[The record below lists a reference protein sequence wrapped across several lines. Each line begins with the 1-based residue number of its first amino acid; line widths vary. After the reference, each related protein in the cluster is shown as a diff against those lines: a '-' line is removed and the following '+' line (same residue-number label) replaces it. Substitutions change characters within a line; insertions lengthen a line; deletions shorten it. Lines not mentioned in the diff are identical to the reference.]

1 VGGLVVVV
9 EVVGVGVVVIGP
21 VVDGFSPDGSE
32 LPVPGLVE
40 LAPDS
45 GEVVAPEPLWDCG
58 TGLAIDGSEPEVGP
72 VWVADPEFEL
82 PEVGLSVWETTGR
95 EGATTFPSSAP
106 VEDGGVDLDRAAA
119 PAVGTCTEPGNVTFA
134 VESDPC
140 AALTMAR
147 VPMIATTPGTAHQGP
162 FTGFPWG
169 RTFRPTTAR
178 FGNRTGP
185 FAS

>member
-1 VGGLVVVV
+1 MVVVV
-9 EVVGVGVVVIGP
+9 EVAVVVVVVIGP

-32 LPVPGLVE
+32 LPVPGLVGS
-40 LAPDS
+40 APDS
-45 GEVVAPEPLWDCG
+45 GEEVVPDPLWDCG
-58 TGLAIDGSEPEVGP
+58 TGFTVDGSEPDFGP
-72 VWVADPEFEL
+72 VGVADPEFE
-82 PEVGLSVWETTGR
+82 PSEVGLSVWEITGR
-95 EGATTFPSSAP
+95 EGATTFPSSAT
-106 VEDGGVDLDRAAA
+106 VEDGGAVIDRVGV

-169 RTFRPTTAR
+169 GRLRPTTAIH
-178 FGNRTGP
+178 GNRTGS